1 MLLLLEGLGRHTKL
15 GASLLVMSIVGGA
28 ILPAVMGWISDLSSI
43 QRAFAVPFVCYAY
56 VLYFAMR
63 GHVPR
68 LIGERS

>member
-1 MLLLLEGLGRHTKL
+1 
-15 GASLLVMSIVGGA
+15 
-28 ILPAVMGWISDLSSI
+28 MGWISDLSSI
-43 QRAFAVPFVCYAY
+43 QMAFAVPFVCYAY